1 MADHGKYMNPETS
14 LAQDSV
20 SPRGLYINI
29 TNRCPCACTF
39 CLRSMKHLSQ
49 ENNLWLQDE
58 PTVEEVKKLL
68 DGAPWD
74 VINEVVFCGFG
85 EPTERLS
92 DVITLLKYVKKTHP
106 MLKTRVNTNGLSDL
120 VYNRDTSVDFEGG
133 FLDTISIS
141 LNDVDAES
149 YLAIT
154 RSKFGIVSY
163 ESMLDFAVHCKKY
176 VPNVVMTVVDHVLP
190 PEKIERCREICED
203 RGLTLRVR
211 PYEDS

>member
-74 VINEVVFCGFG
+74 VINEVGFCGFG

-92 DVITLLKYVKKTHP
+92 DVITLLKYVNKTHP
-106 MLKTRVNTNGLSDL
+106 MLKTRVTTNGLSDL
-120 VYNRDTSVDFEGG
+120 V
-133 FLDTISIS
+133 
-141 LNDVDAES
+141 
-149 YLAIT
+149 
-154 RSKFGIVSY
+154 
-163 ESMLDFAVHCKKY
+163 
-176 VPNVVMTVVDHVLP
+176 
-190 PEKIERCREICED
+190 
-203 RGLTLRVR
+203 
-211 PYEDS
+211 